1 MKKLLNEFVN
11 FAIFLNN
18 SDHKNTYR
26 FTALVGLFVEF
37 IEQEE
42 EHNGMHTDPPNE
54 SFRIIAINEE

>member
-1 MKKLLNEFVN
+1 MNLLILQF
-11 FAIFLNN
+11 FYIYFH
-18 SDHKNTYR
+18 HKNTYR